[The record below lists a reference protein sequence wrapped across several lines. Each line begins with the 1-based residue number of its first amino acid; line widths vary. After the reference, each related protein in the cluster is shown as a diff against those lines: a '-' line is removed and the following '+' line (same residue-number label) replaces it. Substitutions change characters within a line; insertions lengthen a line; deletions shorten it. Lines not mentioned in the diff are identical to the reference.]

1 MALTGGWYWASAGD
15 REVLSKLVGLDQA
28 ALEVSIKTLSIMEDA
43 PLFSIAEAGGIIS
56 RPDAFTALRGVL
68 TAGDVERFVEVA
80 FDVLSLPDP
89 AIDLPPDQRWYA
101 NVVGKDRPHSGRLRT
116 NLADSLAF
124 LAAASEGLVGGPA
137 ARWAVERLVHRLFQV
152 EDPSIWFHTRDVLPA
167 LAEAAPDAFMRALER
182 DLDREADDVGVWR
195 LLKPVEGT
203 SGENLRAG
211 LLWGLERI
219 AWSPDRFGH
228 VATILAGL
236 CARALS
242 DNWVNKPASTLA
254 MLFHPLLPQTGADEA
269 LQMRVLE
276 AIFRR
281 YGANRRGMRSTLQ
294 PAQRMETL
302 PQRFSF
308 RVTLRWLFSASLR
321 ESVACSH
328 IERLPS
334 RNLSDS

>member
-1 MALTGGWYWASAGD
+1 LALTGGWYWASAGD